1 MCLIRAG
8 EAAAAA
14 AASELWGAGGSAQAA
29 ALPRGG
35 GAQVDG
41 DRIPAVLPGTAWGVP
56 KARGTRSEYAET
68 TCQATPV
75 AESQL
80 LQSEHRQQLDPD
92 RRRV

>member
-41 DRIPAVLPGTAWGVP
+41 DRIPAVLPGTARGVP
-56 KARGTRSEYAET
+56 KARGTRYAET

-92 RRRV
+92 RGRV